1 MKSNRLS
8 SSLALLV
15 VIILFCGCT
24 KDNRIAYEVRLDANF
39 DLPNGLNTIET
50 HYIYVRN
57 VKMLYGENIALRNID
72 TSTIDAINVSFGRLL
87 PRFNSTNL
95 NYFQSVVVN
104 VVSRIDPKNRNEIY
118 YLEQIP
124 NNQRAELRLLNS
136 ISNLRE
142 ILKEENVD
150 LEFRFQFRTFPP
162 PAVSLTLDFGYVIY
176 LKG

>member
-1 MKSNRLS
+1 MKTIKIIYILS
-8 SSLALLV
+8 FAVLFL
-15 VIILFCGCT
+15 ILGCS
-24 KDNRIAYEVRLDANF
+24 KDNRTAYEVRLDSNF
-39 DLPNGLNTIET
+39 ELPNGLNTLET

-57 VKMLYGENIALRNID
+57 VKMLYSENVAIRNID

-104 VVSRIDPKNRNEIY
+104 VVSRINPTNRREIY

-124 NNQRAELRLLNS
+124 NNQKAELRLLNS
-136 ISNLRE
+136 ISNLKE

-150 LEFRFQFRTFPP
+150 LEFRFQFRSFPP